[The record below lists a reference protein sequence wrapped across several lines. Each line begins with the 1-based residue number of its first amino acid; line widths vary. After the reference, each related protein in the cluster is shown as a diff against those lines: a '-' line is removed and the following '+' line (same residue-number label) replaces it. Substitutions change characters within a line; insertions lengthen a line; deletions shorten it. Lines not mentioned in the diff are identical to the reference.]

1 MKRCWLIFPCIALAA
16 QELPVVAKV
25 EHQPLSAQVIRVLDS
40 LKMLGEPLPA
50 AEEAELRKAGSVE
63 SIQKILDR
71 HCLLGV
77 DINPESRVKVVE
89 GPAAPEL
96 VEQGWRTFLVKV
108 HNQGGVTAVLN
119 ANSPQAGQL
128 ANRGPDQGR
137 RFLDLQMYNK
147 QPMRER
153 LSGLEVEYRIL
164 QLYARQVGK
173 R

>member
-1 MKRCWLIFPCIALAA
+1 MKRIGFLITFACCTAFAA
-16 QELPVVAKV
+16 ELPVVAKV

-50 AEEAELRKAGSVE
+50 AEEAELRKLASGPASVE

-77 DINPESRVKVVE
+77 NINPESRVKVLE
-89 GPAAPEL
+89 GPATPEL

-108 HNQGGVTAVLN
+108 HNEGGVTAVLN

-128 ANRGPDQGR
+128 ANRG
-137 RFLDLQMYNK
+137 
-147 QPMRER
+147 
-153 LSGLEVEYRIL
+153 
-164 QLYARQVGK
+164 
-173 R
+173 